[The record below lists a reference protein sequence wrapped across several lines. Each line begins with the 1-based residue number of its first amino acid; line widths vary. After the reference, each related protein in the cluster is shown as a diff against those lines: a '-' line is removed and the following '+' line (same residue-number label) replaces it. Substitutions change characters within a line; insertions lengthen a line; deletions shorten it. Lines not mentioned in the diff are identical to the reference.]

1 MAFES
6 HVLQLIACHHFFFC
20 VLFCKLILSC
30 LKKFLSECMSKFE
43 DDQFT
48 NTRELHS
55 TSRCTVKY
63 WFNLWFW
70 YWVFFFSLNVYIT
83 NNYFKDTVVLPKLT
97 GATNEQL
104 VAAQWV
110 FVPFTFLKT
119 VWCLGKN
126 YIIILINHQ
135 YGNGFFIFIDKVL
148 KFTAKDKRI
157 FLK

>member
-1 MAFES
+1 MQILFVS
-6 HVLQLIACHHFFFC
+6 IQLYLLWHLNPMSCSWLLVIIFF
-20 VLFCKLILSC
+20 VLFCKLILS

-104 VAAQWV
+104 VAAQWGFCAIYLFENCLV
-110 FVPFTFLKT
+110 SWEKLHYYSHKSS
-119 VWCLGKN
+119 VWEWLLHL
-126 YIIILINHQ
+126 Y
-135 YGNGFFIFIDKVL
+135 
-148 KFTAKDKRI
+148 R
-157 FLK
+157 

>member
-1 MAFES
+1 MINSQIPENCI
-6 HVLQLIACHHFFFC
+6 VLVD
-20 VLFCKLILSC
+20 VLW
-30 LKKFLSECMSKFE
+30 
-43 DDQFT
+43 
-48 NTRELHS
+48 NTDS
-55 TSRCTVKY
+55 TFDFGTEY
-63 WFNLWFW
+63 
-70 YWVFFFSLNVYIT
+70 FFSLNVYIT

-119 VWCLGKN
+119 AWCLGKN